1 MHFIYLTGIVRLTET
16 IWIWIIIMNLSG
28 RYSTCEETGTRSRI
42 AQSSILCTSK
52 HVEANTRITV
62 VCSANC
68 KYTLIFWLSTLQR
81 MTILGLA
88 QSIWFYYKRGNR
100 FLFFFGTGRLQTCLL
115 CSQNVLLT
123 TWTCI
128 WLLACGWGNINTKL
142 NRTPLCPHRSTSH
155 VPLDRG
161 LACPL
166 TWHNMHMQRSSNV
179 TPAKEKKTPLSVRS
193 VAIAGF
199 LWKNACL
206 GQ

>member
-100 FLFFFGTGRLQTCLL
+100 FFFFLVQEGCKPVSSAPKMS
-115 CSQNVLLT
+115 CSPRGPAYGCWPVVE
-123 TWTCI
+123 
-128 WLLACGWGNINTKL
+128 A
-142 NRTPLCPHRSTSH
+142 TSIQS
-155 VPLDRG
+155 LIG
-161 LACPL
+161 
-166 TWHNMHMQRSSNV
+166 
-179 TPAKEKKTPLSVRS
+179 PLSAPTVLPVMSR
-193 VAIAGF
+193 
-199 LWKNACL
+199 
-206 GQ
+206 

>member
-42 AQSSILCTSK
+42 AQSSIFCTSK

-88 QSIWFYYKRGNR
+88 QSFWFYYKRGNR
-100 FLFFFGTGRLQTCLL
+100 FFFFCTGRLQTCLL

-128 WLLACGWGNINTKL
+128 WLLACGWGDINTKL
-142 NRTPLCPHRSTSH
+142 NRTPLPPPFYQSCPVRPRSCL
-155 VPLDRG
+155 PFD
-161 LACPL
+161 LA
-166 TWHNMHMQRSSNV
+166 
-179 TPAKEKKTPLSVRS
+179 
-193 VAIAGF
+193 
-199 LWKNACL
+199 
-206 GQ
+206 